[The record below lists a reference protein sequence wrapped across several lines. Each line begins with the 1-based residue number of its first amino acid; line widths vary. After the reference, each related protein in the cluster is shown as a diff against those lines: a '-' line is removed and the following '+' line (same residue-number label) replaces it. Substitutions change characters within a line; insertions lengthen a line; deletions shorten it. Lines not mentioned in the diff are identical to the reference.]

1 MRRRG
6 RRRGQSYQGVEGG
19 HGEDSQASQHALGG
33 PAGYG
38 EEALGVGEFAALQAG
53 LIAAQP
59 EQVQVQFL
67 QVVLPLLDLDTTGG
81 GSHTAHARI
90 DQRFVTTHPPG
101 SAPPAGSWAP

>member
-6 RRRGQSYQGVEGG
+6 RRWCQSYQGVEGG

-33 PAGYG
+33 PAGYR

-53 LIAAQP
+53 LIAAQS

-67 QVVLPLLDLDTTGG
+67 QVLLPLLDLDTMKGRYTLHTLTSTSGLFGG
-81 GSHTAHARI
+81 
-90 DQRFVTTHPPG
+90 
-101 SAPPAGSWAP
+101 W